1 MNGCDPNC
9 CCDVDCSASDK
20 ESFTKCS
27 ETKNVMY
34 VHALCSFAA
43 ISSIIFSLQDVNK

>member
-20 ESFTKCS
+20 ESFTECS

-34 VHALCSFAA
+34 VVMHYAAL
-43 ISSIIFSLQDVNK
+43 LQFLVLFFLCRM